1 MIVIKLREHL
11 LHYGLPEKSRLGTY
25 PELVTILPYGSHLTV
40 IQIDDLSVATHQR
53 LLLLLQVFR
62 IDSRLIL
69 LLFSHFRNGLLA
81 NCGVKTNFRQS

>member
-11 LHYGLPEKSRLGTY
+11 LHYGLPEKSRLGTH
-25 PELVTILPYGSHLTV
+25 PELVTILPYGSHLAV

-62 IDSRLIL
+62 IDSSLIL

>member
-11 LHYGLPEKSRLGTY
+11 LHYGLPEKSCLCTY
-25 PELVTILPYGSHLTV
+25 PELVTILTNGSHLAV

-62 IDSRLIL
+62 VDSCLIL
-69 LLFSHFRNGLLA
+69 LLFSHFRN
-81 NCGVKTNFRQS
+81 

>member
-11 LHYGLPEKSRLGTY
+11 LHYGLPEKSCLGTY
-25 PELVTILPYGSHLTV
+25 PELVTILIDGSHLAV

-62 IDSRLIL
+62 IDSCLIL
-69 LLFSHFRNGLLA
+69 FLFSHFRN
-81 NCGVKTNFRQS
+81 

>member
-1 MIVIKLREHL
+1 MIVIQFLQYL
-11 LHYGLPEKSRLGTY
+11 LHYSFPEQHRLSSY
-25 PELVTILPYGSHLTV
+25 AELIAILPDCRQLTV
-40 IQIDDLSVATHQR
+40 VQIDDLSVATHQR

>member
-11 LHYGLPEKSRLGTY
+11 LHYGLSEKSRLGTH
-25 PELVTILPYGSHLTV
+25 PELVTILPYGSHLAV

-62 IDSRLIL
+62 VDSCLIL
-69 LLFSHFRNGLLA
+69 LLFSHFRN
-81 NCGVKTNFRQS
+81 